1 VSYQGARRG
10 DYVIPQTTTGLIADM
25 IRLDSRI
32 DRDIDRIESKISE
45 YAGAAYVL
53 AVVVGM
59 VIFI

>member
-1 VSYQGARRG
+1 M
-10 DYVIPQTTTGLIADM
+10 IPQTTTGLIADM